1 MTMATMAA
9 GVLLSQQTQCLR
21 GFSVNGNTFNP
32 VDLQKLGFN
41 ILMGSNPKVR
51 YKSDLSS
58 LGQYDSYDN
67 TMWFRFNSVTSVMEK
82 SNVVHEATHA
92 ACDMNRQKMTV
103 AYSEVMAYI
112 VQAQF
117 ARANNPYPNQ
127 RYLQGAT
134 WQSDRVY
141 EIAWM
146 LAGKLLGG
154 ATLTALEVSNL
165 KDAICANP
173 TYASEASNVAG
184 YGGI

>member
-1 MTMATMAA
+1 MAA
-9 GVLLSQQTQCLR
+9 SVLLSQETQCLR
-21 GFSVNGNTFNP
+21 SFSVNGITFNP

-41 ILMGSNPKVR
+41 ILMGYNPKVK
-51 YKSDLSS
+51 YNSNLSS
-58 LGQYDSYDN
+58 LGQYDSYYN
-67 TMWFRFNSVTSVMEK
+67 TMWFRFNSATNVMEK

-117 ARANNPYPNQ
+117 VRANNPNPNE

-146 LAGKLLGG
+146 LAGKLLNGV
-154 ATLTALEVSNL
+154 TLTALEVTNL
-165 KDAICANP
+165 KNAICANP
-173 TYASEASNVAG
+173 TYAAEAANIAG
-184 YGGI
+184 YAGI